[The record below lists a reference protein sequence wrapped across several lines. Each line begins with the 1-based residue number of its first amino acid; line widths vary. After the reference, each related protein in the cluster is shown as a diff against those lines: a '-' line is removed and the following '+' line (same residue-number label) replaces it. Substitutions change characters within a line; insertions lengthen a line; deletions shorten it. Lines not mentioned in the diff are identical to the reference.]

1 VIKDVLNLAYQP
13 EQVTIWWVAI
23 GIGVVVDLVVI
34 ALLNLL
40 TRFVQDIDEGV
51 EGVVSVIRR
60 AADNTS
66 QTRLIAVT
74 ADAVDTVLAE
84 GLQHHLFLTRVL
96 TKVGPR
102 MSGQMVGRRR

>member
-1 VIKDVLNLAYQP
+1 MNDVMNLAYQP
-13 EQVTIWWVAI
+13 EQITIWWVAI

-40 TRFVQDIDEGV
+40 VRFVQDIDEGV
-51 EGVVSVIRR
+51 DGVVAVIRR

-66 QTRLIAVT
+66 QTRLIAET

-96 TKVGPR
+96 VKVGPK
-102 MSGQMVGRRR
+102 MSGQQVGRRI

>member
-1 VIKDVLNLAYQP
+1 MILAYAP
-13 EQVTIWWVAI
+13 AELSIWWVAI

-40 TRFVQDIDEGV
+40 VRFVTDIDQGVAGV
-51 EGVVSVIRR
+51 EEVLRR
-60 AADNTS
+60 TADNTS
-66 QTRLIAVT
+66 QTRLIGVT

-96 TKVGPR
+96 VRAGGPA
-102 MSGQMVGRRR
+102 MAAGRKR

>member
-1 VIKDVLNLAYQP
+1 MNDVMNLAYQP
-13 EQVTIWWVAI
+13 EQITIWWVAI

-40 TRFVQDIDEGV
+40 VRFVQDIDEGV
-51 EGVVSVIRR
+51 DGVVAVIRR

-66 QTRLIAVT
+66 QTRLIAET
-74 ADAVDTVLAE
+74 ADAVDTVRAE

-96 TKVGPR
+96 VTVGPK
-102 MSGQMVGRRR
+102 MSGQQVGRRI